1 MKKKRLALTRQSFM
15 IALLELHPATAGLE
29 VLKVRQTDSCDNKT
43 TGNLGI
49 ARHTHTARFLTRLQ
63 R

>member
-1 MKKKRLALTRQSFM
+1 M